1 MSLIQNIRLVWG
13 LRLREACQ
21 IDSGQIMKGFI
32 LFVKAIRLYFV
43 VSRGQWGAPED
54 VKQICVL
61 KRLLF
66 RMYYGDWE
74 EGDGATGIGWFS
86 VF

>member
-1 MSLIQNIRLVWG
+1 M
-13 LRLREACQ
+13 
-21 IDSGQIMKGFI
+21 
-32 LFVKAIRLYFV
+32 
-43 VSRGQWGAPED
+43 GAPED